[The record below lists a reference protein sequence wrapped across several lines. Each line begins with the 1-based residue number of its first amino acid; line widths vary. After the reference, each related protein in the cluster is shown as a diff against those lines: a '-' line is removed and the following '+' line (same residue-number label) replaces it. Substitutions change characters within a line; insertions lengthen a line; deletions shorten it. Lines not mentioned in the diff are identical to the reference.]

1 MTTPDFE
8 VDLDSADSILE
19 ITGWCLRAD
28 ERLNEE
34 KPWDGFVILTGF
46 EEAHAAM
53 QAWRFVGAETL
64 PTAVNIANPAFNLD
78 VMEQLRELT
87 ADPKRGKWQT
97 WVILYDLASD
107 SFDHIF
113 LWPGE
118 DAGYNVIGYD
128 TPMSTIEALNPAHPA
143 EEPQWLTSAR
153 GKPSV

>member
-1 MTTPDFE
+1 MTASDFE
-8 VDLDSADSILE
+8 VGLDSAESILE
-19 ITGWCLRAD
+19 VIGRCLRVD
-28 ERLNEE
+28 RKLNQR
-34 KPWDGFVILTGF
+34 KPWDGFVVVSGY
-46 EEAHAAM
+46 EPGHSAH
-53 QAWRFVGAETL
+53 QAWRFVGEETWITTVSAL
-64 PTAVNIANPAFNLD
+64 NPAFNLD
-78 VMEQLRELT
+78 VMERLRELT
-87 ADPKRGKWQT
+87 ADPERGEWQT

-143 EEPQWLTSAR
+143 EEPQWLTAAR

>member
-107 SFDHIF
+107 SFDHTF

-128 TPMSTIEALNPAHPA
+128 TPMSTIEALNPTHPA